1 MQSTAVDAK
10 QLAGTLGVL
19 WGQLMRADEGGMFRL
34 ISELDLA
41 MTQVKS
47 LFILNACSAEPS
59 VNPELSVNQ
68 LAERIGLSLPAAS
81 RTIEGLLKRG
91 LVERREDQHDRR
103 IKRVRIT
110 DAGHAAVTQI
120 AEARLHGLE
129 AFAETLTDEQR
140 HDLHTALTA
149 IFAPK
154 D

>member
-59 VNPELSVNQ
+59 VNQ

-81 RTIEGLLKRG
+81 RTIDGLLKRG

-110 DAGHAAVTQI
+110 DAGHGAVTQI

-140 HDLHTALTA
+140 HDLHTALIA